1 MSAKAHA
8 PVSVVLRSLLHKAPA
23 DEVTLEWLLAELR
36 ERSFGL
42 VLLAMAVVALI
53 PGGSTVMGVLL
64 IHPAL
69 QLIAGRERPSL
80 PRALAARRIA
90 VAPLAT
96 GIRRAAAVL
105 ERLERFTRPRWRLSE
120 LTAGRI
126 VGGVVLVLA
135 PTLIWPFPFSHV
147 VPAVVIALLALAYL
161 EKDGLLLWIAV
172 AAAAVSVA
180 MTAATVWAS
189 IATTNFLLPLLG
201 LTRG

>member
-1 MSAKAHA
+1 M
-8 PVSVVLRSLLHKAPA
+8 HKAPA
-23 DEVTLEWLLAELR
+23 DDVTLEWLLGELR

-42 VLLAMAVVALI
+42 VLMAMALVALV

-64 IHPAL
+64 VHPAL

-96 GIRRAAAVL
+96 GVRRAAAVL
-105 ERLERFTRPRWRLSE
+105 ERLERLTRPRWHLSE
-120 LTAGRI
+120 RVAGRI

-135 PTLIWPFPFSHV
+135 PTLVWPFPFSHV

-172 AAAAVSVA
+172 AAAVASVA
-180 MTAATVWAS
+180 TTAATVWAS
-189 IATTNFLLPLLG
+189 IATTNFILPLFG
-201 LTRG
+201 FTRA